1 MIIQRLLKNKQ
12 RLYCLMLCTIACLV
26 FSNLA
31 SAVEPQ
37 ISAGRYH
44 NLAVNDKG
52 EVFWWGLYHDAN
64 FKLGLD
70 EKAQGPTIVNGLPTV
85 VNVATGMNHSLA
97 LAEDGRVYEWGFS
110 PLAIRQFYTE
120 TNVQEFCK
128 NLIKEGRGY
137 KDCEKAMYERVR
149 VKDPALV
156 SNLPAAI
163 AIAATDSQSLIIS
176 VKGEVYCWNPFANPK
191 KIPGLSNIK
200 SISLGHFHGVALSEK
215 GDAYTWGGNVN
226 GELGYKVESSVKGDF
241 MCAQAEPKLVKK
253 HVLAVSAGVNSTYLL
268 QANGVVLGAG
278 REPNTW
284 LADQDRLMDPTYST
298 RKAEFREV
306 FTIGDAVELA
316 GGSQHLAIKTMT
328 GGVFTAGYDGS
339 GQRGFNTFKNIPNK
353 VSQVK
358 NKMDVVSISST
369 WDHVLALTKNG
380 SVCAWGSNDY
390 GAVRP
395 DSKRESIIAPLPV
408 VMKDGATPLNLADKQ
423 MQDNVVC
430 GDEQWAERISLWDAE
445 QEKIKTDSKREND
458 LAKRYNLDL
467 RIGYHSTA
475 LIEAVRSN
483 NQEAVKVLLKSCEQD
498 INATDRYYKS
508 AMDIAQSKGLDS
520 IAALLRLPIACDG
533 KNKQSR
539 QGVSQLDF
547 SNF

>member
-37 ISAGRYH
+37 VSAGRYH
-44 NLAVNDKG
+44 NLAVNYKG

-70 EKAQGPTIVNGLPTV
+70 EKAQGPTIVNGLPKV
-85 VNVATGMNHSLA
+85 VKVATGMNHSLA

-110 PLAIRQFYTE
+110 PLAVRQFYNE
-120 TNVQEFCK
+120 TNVQDFCK
-128 NLIKEGRGY
+128 DLIKEGRGY
-137 KDCEKAMYERVR
+137 KDCEKAMYEQIRI
-149 VKDPALV
+149 KDPALV
-156 SNLPAAI
+156 LNLPAAV

-176 VKGEVYCWNPFANPK
+176 DKGEVYCWNPFTNPK

-215 GDAYTWGGNVN
+215 GDAYTWGSNVN
-226 GELGYKVESSVKGDF
+226 GELGYRVESSVKVDF
-241 MCAQAEPKLVKK
+241 KCAQAEPKLVKK
-253 HVLAVSAGVNSTYLL
+253 HVLAISAGVNSTYLL
-268 QANGVVLGAG
+268 LDNGVVLGAG
-278 REPNTW
+278 REPNSW
-284 LADQDRLMDPTYST
+284 LADQDRLIDPTYIK

-316 GGSQHLAIKTMT
+316 GGSQHLAIKTKA
-328 GGVFTAGYDGS
+328 GSIFTIGYDGG
-339 GQRGFNTFKNIPNK
+339 GQRGLNTFKEIPSNQ
-353 VSQVK
+353 VAQVK
-358 NKMDVVSISST
+358 SKMDIVSISST
-369 WDHVLALTKNG
+369 WGHVLALTKNG
-380 SVCAWGSNDY
+380 SVCAWGGNSY

-395 DSKRESIIAPLPV
+395 DSKRGSIIAPLPV
-408 VMKDGATPLNLADKQ
+408 MMKDGTTPLNLAGKQ
-423 MQDNVVC
+423 MQDKAVC
-430 GDEQWAERISLWDAE
+430 GDEQWTERISLWDAE
-445 QEKIKTDSKREND
+445 QEKIKTDSKRERD

-467 RIGYHSTA
+467 IIGYHSTA

-483 NQEAVKVLLKSCEQD
+483 NLEAVKVLLKSCEQD
-498 INATDRYYKS
+498 INATDRYNKS
-508 AMDIAQSKGLDS
+508 AMDIAQSKGFDS

-533 KNKQSR
+533 KNKS
-539 QGVSQLDF
+539 
-547 SNF
+547 